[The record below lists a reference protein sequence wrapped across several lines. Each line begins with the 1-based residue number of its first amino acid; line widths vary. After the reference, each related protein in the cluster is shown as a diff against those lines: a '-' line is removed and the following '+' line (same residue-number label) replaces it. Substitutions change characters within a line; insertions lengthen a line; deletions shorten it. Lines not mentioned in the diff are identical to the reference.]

1 MNYVAGIDVG
11 SLCTKVVIL
20 NSVGNVVAHSIIR
33 SGSVYKNAA
42 EKAMKKAM
50 EKAGLKQEEVSYVLA
65 TGYGRRRVSFANS
78 EVTEITCHARGIN
91 HVFPETRVLIDIGG
105 QDSKVIQ
112 INEKGQAVNFVMNDK
127 CAAGTGRFLEIMAAT
142 LEVDFVEMSRLAE
155 ASRNSIE
162 ISSVCT
168 VFAESEVISL
178 FSEGVDKADI
188 AASIFRSAARRIT
201 GLVGQI
207 GKKGKFAMSGGVAKI
222 KGMVRALEEYLNTT
236 LLIPDEPQI
245 IGALGAALIAREK
258 LNGIERSN
266 GELV

>member
-20 NSVGNVVAHSIIR
+20 DSEDNIVAHSIIR
-33 SGSVYKNAA
+33 SGSVYKSAA
-42 EKAMKKAM
+42 EDAIKKAM
-50 EKAGLKQEEVSYVLA
+50 EKAGLELRDISYVLT
-65 TGYGRRRVSFANS
+65 TGYGRRRVSFSNS
-78 EVTEITCHARGIN
+78 EVTEISCHARGIN
-91 HVFPETRVLIDIGG
+91 HVFTEVRVLIDIGG

-112 INEKGQAVNFVMNDK
+112 LNEKGQAIKFVMNDK
-127 CAAGTGRFLEIMAAT
+127 CAAGTGRFLEIMAAS
-142 LEVDFVEMSRLAE
+142 LGVDFDEMSRLAE

-207 GKKGKFAMSGGVAKI
+207 GKRGKFAMSGGVAKI
-222 KGMVRALEEYLNTT
+222 NGMVRAIEKNLNTT

-245 IGALGAALIAREK
+245 IGALGAALIAQEK
-258 LNGIERSN
+258 LRRGEGSSE
-266 GELV
+266 ELV